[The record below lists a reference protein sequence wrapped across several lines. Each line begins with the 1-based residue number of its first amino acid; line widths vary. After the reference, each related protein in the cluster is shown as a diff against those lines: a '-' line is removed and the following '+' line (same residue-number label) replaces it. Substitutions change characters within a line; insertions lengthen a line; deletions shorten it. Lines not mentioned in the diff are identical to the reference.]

1 MDKLFNKLTS
11 LSNFYKTLFELTFLI
26 KNIRKAYIIIFSV
39 FLFFSAFFE
48 ISLLAFLYVLI
59 KAFMDPAYY
68 LGNFFFDFFLKFFEI
83 GSNNQLVLYLSFF
96 FILIC
101 IIAGFF
107 RLFFYYLI
115 SRFVYF
121 FGKNITNMCYQKMIF
136 QEYKNLFSKNTN
148 DILSIFQKMPIVNNG
163 VYNTLL
169 MIYNFVTF
177 IFIFS
182 ILAFI
187 NFKIT
192 LSATLFFLFMY
203 MLVIFL
209 FKKRMFINAT
219 KVSNEQATNL
229 KIVRETFN
237 GFRDILINNYQ
248 IFYNNIF
255 LSSYSKLV
263 KGTEENRF
271 FFSAPR
277 PIVETF
283 LLASIGIIISFNAG
297 NYSSLEKL
305 LPIIA
310 VIAVASQR
318 ILPILNQLYAG
329 HMANVD
335 ATPATRFIL
344 DFINKPA
351 IPIKKKKIKP
361 LLFKK
366 LISIKNLSFSYSSS
380 EPNILKNINLEIPF
394 GSRVGIIGRSGSGK
408 STLADLILGLLN
420 PNKGKVLVDGKS
432 IDKAKQAWFSNVASV
447 PQNIFITDQ
456 TIAENIAFGKDK
468 NKIKLEDVKEA
479 AEKAQ
484 LKDFIEEKKNKYYCE
499 IGEKGFKMSTG
510 QRQRIAIARA
520 LYKKSKLI
528 IFDEATSSL
537 DAEAEKKI
545 LNTIYGLSKNKYTLI
560 LISHKVSNL
569 KKCDLIFKIQ
579 GSKIK
584 KIK

>member
-1 MDKLFNKLTS
+1 MDKLFNKLNS
-11 LSNFYKTLFELTFLI
+11 LSNFYKTLFKLTFLI
-26 KNIRKAYIIIFSV
+26 KNIRNAYIIIFSV

-83 GSNNQLVLYLSFF
+83 SSNNQLVLYFSFF

-169 MIYNFVTF
+169 MIYNFITF
-177 IFIFS
+177 IFIFI

-351 IPIKKKKIKP
+351 VPIKKKKIKP

-366 LISIKNLSFSYSSS
+366 LISIKNLSFSYSFS

-456 TIAENIAFGKDK
+456 TIAENIAFGTDK

-499 IGEKGFKMSTG
+499 IGEKGFKTSTG

-569 KKCDLIFKIQ
+569 KKCDLIFKVQ

>member
-1 MDKLFNKLTS
+1 MDKIFDKLTS
-11 LSNFYKTLFELTFLI
+11 LSSFYKTLYKLAFLI
-26 KNIRKAYIIIFSV
+26 SSLRKLYIIIFFL

-59 KAFMDPAYY
+59 KAFMDPSYY
-68 LGNFFFDFFLKFFEI
+68 SGNFFFDFFLNFFNVD
-83 GSNNQLVLYLSFF
+83 SNNQLVLYFSLF
-96 FILIC
+96 FILTC
-101 IIAGFF
+101 IISGFF

-121 FGKNITNMCYQKMIF
+121 FGKNITSMCYQKMIF
-136 QEYKNLFSKNTN
+136 QDYKNLFSKNTN
-148 DILSIFQKMPIVNNG
+148 DILSIFQKMPIVNNS
-163 VYNTLL
+163 VFNTLL

-177 IFIFS
+177 IFIFL
-182 ILAFI
+182 ILTYI
-187 NFKIT
+187 NFKVTIA
-192 LSATLFFLFMY
+192 ATFFFL
-203 MLVIFL
+203 VIYFIVIL
-209 FKKRMFINAT
+209 MFKKKMFSNAT

-248 IFYNNIF
+248 NFYNKLF
-255 LSSYSKLV
+255 LKSYSVLI

-271 FFSAPR
+271 FYSAPR
-277 PIVETF
+277 PIIETF

-297 NYSSLEKL
+297 SYSSLEKL

-329 HMANVD
+329 HMSNVD
-335 ATPATRFIL
+335 ATPATTFIL
-344 DFINKPA
+344 NFIDKPA
-351 IPIKKKKIKP
+351 IPNKQKKIKP
-361 LLFKK
+361 LKFKNQ
-366 LISIKNLSFSYSSS
+366 ISIKNVTFSYSSN
-380 EPNILKNINLEIPF
+380 ELKVLNNINLEIPA
-394 GSRVGIIGRSGSGK
+394 GSRVGIIGKSGSGK

-420 PNKGKVLVDGKS
+420 PTKGKILVDGKS
-432 IDKAKQAWFSNVASV
+432 ISKVKHAWFSNVASV
-447 PQNIFITDQ
+447 PQNIFMTDQ
-456 TIAENIAFGKDK
+456 SIAENIAFGKEK
-468 NKIKLEDVKEA
+468 NKINLAEVKDA

-484 LKDFIEEKKNKYYCE
+484 ISQFIEQKDNKYNSL

-537 DAEAEKKI
+537 DSNSEKNI
-545 LNTIYGLSKNKYTLI
+545 LNTIFGLSRKKYTLI
-560 LISHKVSNL
+560 LISHKLSNL
-569 KKCDLIFKIQ
+569 KNCDLIFKVQ
-579 GSKIK
+579 NSKI
-584 KIK
+584 IKTK